1 MDEFMRA
8 LDGRIQSMGAAHSL
22 LSQSRWT
29 GVGLAELIHR
39 QLAPYAIDA
48 NTKIGGP
55 TVMLTSAETQ
65 ALAMVFHELVT
76 NAAKYGALSSPDGG
90 VSVSWDRID
99 AANAAARLTIRW
111 LEQGGPLTAAP
122 KCHYGSSLIRDLIPH
137 ELGGTVDLTFPPDG
151 ACCKIEI
158 PLKRRVRS
166 ERQVSV
172 KTAVGIGMSAGL

>member
-1 MDEFMRA
+1 MDEFVRA

-39 QLAPYAIDA
+39 QLAPYTIDA

-76 NAAKYGALSSPDGG
+76 NAAKYGALSSPDGS
-90 VSVSWDRID
+90 VSVSWDRTG
-99 AANAAARLTIRW
+99 AANMR
-111 LEQGGPLTAAP
+111 P
-122 KCHYGSSLIRDLIPH
+122 RD
-137 ELGGTVDLTFPPDG
+137 
-151 ACCKIEI
+151 
-158 PLKRRVRS
+158 
-166 ERQVSV
+166 
-172 KTAVGIGMSAGL
+172 